1 MSLWSRLK
9 SVRRRWWVIAGV
21 PAALVL
27 FGLLFLVVRWV
38 QYRAYQNVDL
48 VAILPDDAQ
57 AAVRL
62 PRLAERW
69 PQMAKAPALIALA
82 RTKDPGRGDGPLT
95 LPEFAKLAGGEL
107 PPGVSEARVLEV
119 AGRDAAAA
127 LVFAGGRK
135 DVVAATRVPFWLF
148 LAGPFIPMFSPEP
161 SSRAPTGVV
170 SLGAAPKPGEPD
182 QRQHFIFCGDILI
195 AGTRLDWVETA
206 AARADSG
213 ERGRAAL
220 ELEAAAPEGEP
231 AFWLD
236 VAGARKDPKFGPELK
251 EWFNAIPVREAL
263 FMLELEATK
272 AVSGRLVLEGAQ
284 ARLEGTVLLSSKLG
298 DRLERMYAMPSGD
311 AGLLAMLPASTCYA
325 TGARVEAE
333 TSWEFLRDLT
343 KPSKVGGKRKTV
355 SAGFGDFVENIYLY
369 LHDGLRSAEDHK
381 SDGLFK
387 SLADRDVTLAMTSE
401 KAEPFLGVT
410 ILVRV
415 TDGPKMMEALFEYF
429 QWLYEEEEEEDKDKD
444 GKKDRTFE
452 LVSDSYRG
460 LDVRVLVGKYDVL
473 GAGVKP
479 AFTVMDNVLVVS
491 SSYDTLKAIAD
502 VKLGGAPG
510 FLAEPVAKALHAS
523 APSDGAAWAYAD
535 SGAFRETLL
544 ALRHVAAKTQVA
556 RDLERQGTAKVRARV
571 AAKYRKAW
579 EERNAGVP
587 WVDAEHVTAIDEA
600 YRRHVE
606 EEEARAARELEEF
619 AGRLGRIGGM
629 AFAVRPGK
637 GETLEWR
644 AVLQAVE

>member
-27 FGLLFLVVRWV
+27 FALLFLTVRWV

-62 PRLAERW
+62 PRMAERW
-69 PQMAKAPALIALA
+69 PQLAKAPALVALA
-82 RTKDPGRGDGPLT
+82 RTKDPARGEGPLS
-95 LPEFAKLAGGEL
+95 LAEFAKLAGGDL
-107 PPGVSEARVLEV
+107 PPGVSEERVLEI

-127 LVFAGGRK
+127 VVFAGGRK

-161 SSRAPTGVV
+161 TSRAPTGVV
-170 SLGAAPKPGEPD
+170 SIGAAPKPGEAD
-182 QRQHFIFCGDILI
+182 LRQHYIFCGDILI

-263 FMLELEATK
+263 FMLDLEATR
-272 AVSGRLVLEGAQ
+272 AVSGRLVVEGAQ
-284 ARLEGTVLLSSKLG
+284 ARLEGTVLLSSRLG
-298 DRLERMYAMPSGD
+298 DRLERMYAMPPGD

-325 TGARVEAE
+325 TGARVESE
-333 TSWEFLRDLT
+333 TSWDFLRDLT
-343 KPSKVGGKRKTV
+343 KPSKAGGKRKTV

-381 SDGLFK
+381 SDLIFK

-410 ILVRV
+410 ILARV
-415 TDGPKMMEALFEYF
+415 TNGDAMMEALFKYF
-429 QWLYEEEEEEDKDKD
+429 EWLYEEENE
-444 GKKDRTFE
+444 KDRAFV
-452 LVSDSYRG
+452 LKSDEYRK
-460 LDVRVLVGKYDVL
+460 LDVRVLEGKYDVL
-473 GAGVKP
+473 GTGVKP
-479 AFTVMDNVLVVS
+479 AFTVIGNVLVVS

-502 VKLGGAPG
+502 VKLGGEPG
-510 FLAEPVAKALHAS
+510 FLAEPVAKALQGS
-523 APSDGAAWAYAD
+523 APADGAAWAYAD
-535 SGAFRETLL
+535 VGAFRETLL
-544 ALRHVAAKTQVA
+544 ALRQVAAKTQVA
-556 RDLERQGTAKVRARV
+556 RDLERQGTAKVRAKLTAR
-571 AAKYRKAW
+571 YRKAW
-579 EERNAGVP
+579 EERNPGVP
-587 WVDAEHVTAIDEA
+587 WVDAEHVTAIDDA
-600 YRRHVE
+600 YRAHVA

-619 AGRLGRIGGM
+619 ASRLGRIGGL

-644 AVLQAVE
+644 AVLQALE